1 MVLVSFSCLLCDAFR
16 CGALVVKMSC
26 PPSFSKKL
34 TFESSEGVL
43 VDFVSE
49 QISISKQWVKKILLR
64 GGVWLKRGKSSLKR
78 VRKAKYPL
86 QKGDLLEVYHSS
98 KIEDLDLKDLCY
110 PVKEFSDW
118 GVWYKGVNV
127 LSQGT
132 KYGDQNALNR
142 FLEKEKNKSV
152 HLINR
157 LDKEASGLMVFA
169 YSQKKARQLSKVW
182 SHERTVK
189 TYQAIAKGDV
199 LKKFPKGQG
208 VITKTLEGKK
218 CLTELSV
225 VKSCKEYS
233 LILASLKT
241 GRFHQIRRHFE
252 KIGHPLL
259 GDPKYGRGNKNKEG
273 LMLQS
278 SFLELPKM
286 RGEDIIEGELKFE
299 VPKKDQLFEVFKKM
313 KNPSFKN

>member
-1 MVLVSFSCLLCDAFR
+1 MSAWLFVFSFCAMCCFVVLN
-16 CGALVVKMSC
+16 MSC

-34 TFESSEGVL
+34 TFDSSEGVL
-43 VDFVSE
+43 VDFISE
-49 QISISKQWVKKILLR
+49 QASISKQWVKKILLR

-86 QKGDLLEVYHSS
+86 QKGDVLEVYHSS
-98 KIEDLDLKDLCY
+98 KIEDLDVKELCY
-110 PVKEFSDW
+110 PIKDYGDW

-142 FLEKEKNKSV
+142 FLEKEKNKRV

-169 YSQKKARQLSKVW
+169 YSQKKARQLSKIW
-182 SHERTVK
+182 SHERTIK
-189 TYQAIAKGDV
+189 TYQAVAKGD
-199 LKKFPKGQG
+199 LKKKFPEGHG
-208 VITKTLEGKK
+208 VIKKTLEGKK
-218 CLTELSV
+218 CMTEVKV
-225 VKSCKEYS
+225 VQSCKDYS
-233 LILASLKT
+233 LTLASLKT
-241 GRFHQIRRHFE
+241 GRLHQIRRHFE

-259 GDPKYGRGNKNKEG
+259 GDPKYGKGNKNKEG

-278 SFLELPKM
+278 FFLELPKM
-286 RGEDIIEGELKFE
+286 RGDEVIEGELRFE
-299 VPKKDQLFEVFKKM
+299 VPKKDQLFEVFKQNKLQ
-313 KNPSFKN
+313 NF

>member
-1 MVLVSFSCLLCDAFR
+1 
-16 CGALVVKMSC
+16 MSC

-34 TFESSEGVL
+34 TFESSKGVL
-43 VDFVSE
+43 VDFLSE
-49 QISISKQWVKKILLR
+49 QTSISKQWAKKILLR

-78 VRKAKYPL
+78 VRKAKHPL

-98 KIEDLDLKDLCY
+98 KIEDLDLKKLCY
-110 PVKEFSDW
+110 PVKEFGDW

-142 FLEKEKNKSV
+142 FLEKEKNKPV

-169 YSQKKARQLSKVW
+169 YSQKKAKQLSKIW
-182 SHERTVK
+182 SHERTIK
-189 TYQAIAKGDV
+189 TYQAVTKGD
-199 LKKFPKGQG
+199 LKKKFPKGHG
-208 VITKTLEGKK
+208 AIKNSLEGKK
-218 CLTELSV
+218 CLTEVSV
-225 VKSCKEYS
+225 VRSCKEYS
-233 LILASLKT
+233 LALASIKT
-241 GRFHQIRRHFE
+241 GRLHQIRRHFE

-278 SFLELPKM
+278 SFLVLPKM
-286 RGEDIIEGELKFE
+286 RGDDVIEGDLRFE
-299 VPKKDQLFEVFKKM
+299 VPKEKQLFEVFKQNK
-313 KNPSFKN
+313 KKKAKEL